1 MEHFTHDGM
10 TFDVTDSGPADGEVV
25 VLLHGFPQDRHCWR
39 AVGERLNAQG
49 LRTLAPDQ
57 RGYSPGARPEAVSA
71 YAVDQLVGDVIAMLE
86 AAGAQRAHVVG
97 HDWGGGV
104 AWALA
109 GRHSDRVASQT
120 VLSTPHPAALGAAM
134 ARGQVLRSW
143 YMGLFQL
150 PVVPEKLL
158 ASRVRGILANSG
170 LPRAEADRYAR
181 RFADP
186 ASLRGPV
193 NWYRAAA
200 RSRGSGLG
208 FGSGVVTVPTTYV
221 WGEHDPY
228 LGRTAAV
235 KTSEFVG
242 DDYRF
247 VRASASH
254 WLPETEPRLVAD
266 EVLARVRGGVADPV
280 FARLAGAEFVALTTY
295 RRSGEPVSTPMW
307 VAPDGDELV
316 FTTPSDSGKVK
327 RLRRDPRV
335 RVQVC
340 SRRGRARAG
349 ALGADGRA
357 SVAADEAAV
366 TRGEAAMRAAYG
378 RRYTGMLRAE
388 SLLTRGRRERTIV
401 RVRLD

>member
-10 TFDVTDSGPADGEVV
+10 TFDVSDSGPTDGEVV

-39 AVGERLNAQG
+39 AVGERLDAHG

-57 RGYSPGARPEAVSA
+57 RGYSPGARPAAVSA
-71 YAVDQLVGDVIAMLE
+71 YAVDRLVGDVIAMLE
-86 AAGAQRAHVVG
+86 AAGVERAHVVG

-109 GRHSDRVASQT
+109 ARHSDRVASLT

-134 ARGQVLRSW
+134 VRGQVLRSW
-143 YMGLFQL
+143 YMGVFQL
-150 PVVPEKLL
+150 PALPEKLL
-158 ASRVRGILANSG
+158 AWRVRGVLANSG
-170 LPRAEADRYAR
+170 LPRAETDRYAG

-200 RSRGSGLG
+200 RSRWSGLG
-208 FGSGVVTVPTTYV
+208 SDSGVVTVPTTYV
-221 WGEHDPY
+221 WGERDPY
-228 LGRTAAV
+228 LGRAAAV

-247 VRASASH
+247 VRAPAGH
-254 WLPETEPRLVAD
+254 WLPETEPGLVAE

-280 FARLAGAEFVALTTY
+280 FDRLADAEFVALTTY

-307 VAPDGDELV
+307 VAPGGDELV

-327 RLRRDPRV
+327 RLRRDPSV
-335 RVQVC
+335 HVQVC
-340 SRRGRARAG
+340 SRMGKVRTG
-349 ALGADGRA
+349 ALGAHGRA

-366 TRGEAAMRAAYG
+366 ARGEAAMRAAYG
-378 RRYTGMLRAE
+378 RQYTGMLRVE
-388 SLLTRGRRERTIV
+388 NLLKRGRRERTVI